1 MHNYKELKIWNE
13 GMLLAKMVYK
23 VAGLFPGNEQYGLT
37 SQIKRSVISIPSNIA
52 EGAGRGSDKEFAHFL
67 SIALGSAFEL
77 ETQII
82 LANAFNFLSQE
93 QFEEI
98 SPQLIKVQKMING
111 FRISI
116 NNKSNV

>member
-13 GMLLAKMVYK
+13 GMVLAKMVYR
-23 VAGLFPGNEQYGLT
+23 AAHLFPGNEQYGLT
-37 SQIKRSVISIPSNIA
+37 SQIKRSVVSIPSNIA
-52 EGAGRGSDKEFAHFL
+52 EGAGRSSDKEFSHFL

-82 LANAFNFLSQE
+82 LAHDFDFLSQG

-98 SPQLIKVQKMING
+98 SGQLIKVQKMVNG
-111 FRISI
+111 FRMSI
-116 NNKSNV
+116 IQKI